1 MKIRKEIQ
9 TSTHYPTNRRME
21 VGPSDQKK
29 GFSDFLQQEKGKDPK
44 EILKQLLNNIDEQ
57 GKKLSQYKNL
67 KELRAYKE
75 LIKQFMDETVKLS
88 IQLEERVSYDRL
100 GRTKKMKIIKEI
112 DRKLLEL
119 TDLTLQKETDQ
130 IKILDQIGEIKGLLV
145 NLYF

>member
-130 IKILDQIGEIKGLLV
+130 IKLLDQIGEIKGLLV

>member
-9 TSTHYPTNRRME
+9 TSTHYTTNRRME
-21 VGPSDQKK
+21 IGQSDQKS
-29 GFSDFLQQEKGKDPK
+29 GFSDFLQQEKRKESK
-44 EILKQLLNNIDEQ
+44 EILNQLLNDIDEQ

-75 LIKQFMDETVKLS
+75 LIKKFMDETVKLS
-88 IQLEERVSYDRL
+88 IELEDRVSYDRL

-119 TDLTLQKETDQ
+119 TDLTLQKELDQ